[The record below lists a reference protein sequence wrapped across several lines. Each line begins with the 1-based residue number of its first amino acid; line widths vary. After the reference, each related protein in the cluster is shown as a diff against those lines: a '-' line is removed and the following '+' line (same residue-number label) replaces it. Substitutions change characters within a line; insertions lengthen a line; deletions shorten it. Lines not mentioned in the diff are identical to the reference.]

1 MAWLLS
7 VAWLSAWLLG
17 WGTGEAAAQQADG
30 QQPATGAPPR
40 QVELLLDLLRDPA
53 VQQWLA
59 QRQGEVQGAAAPE
72 QGAPAPA
79 QQSMPGYFAQR
90 LEYLRHNLELLAAVR
105 HKLPGE
111 LERAWIILS
120 LEFQEH
126 GLFALLL
133 LIAVFIGVGFIC
145 VWGYWRLTTG
155 FRNWL
160 IGSEIANVGDRLRAM
175 MARLAFATGW
185 ALSFAI
191 GSVGAFLCFSWPPL
205 LREIV
210 LGYLVAFLCVWL
222 ARIVCGFLL
231 APGGGR
237 AARFRI
243 VPMSDP
249 AAKFWQRRIII
260 AISVLAFAWVTLGL
274 LRTLGVEPAGLKML
288 SYIAGV
294 FLLGLGI
301 EVIWRRP
308 AGAQPA
314 EPSHRRLGRRGKSV
328 LLTVL
333 VVVTWVQWALH
344 LLPGFWLL
352 LIVTGLPLLLSISRD
367 SVAHLLRPVE
377 GVPEDRA
384 PILAAVALERG
395 LRAALIIL
403 AALFLAYVWDI
414 DLIQLTARDTVWTRL
429 IRGALSAVVI
439 VLVADFLWRL
449 ARSLIDHKIAGA
461 MGAGAIDSEEAR
473 RRARLRTLLPI
484 LRNMLLVVV
493 VAVAAMMVL
502 SALGV
507 EIGPLIAGAGV
518 VGVAVGF
525 GAQTLVKDI
534 ISGVFYLFDDAF
546 RVGEYI
552 QSGSYKGTVESF
564 SLRSV
569 KLRHHRGP
577 LYTVPFGELGAVQ
590 NMSRDWVIDKMQIG
604 ITYDSDLDKAKKLI
618 KQIGKELKENPEFA
632 PNILET
638 LKMQGVEQFGDYGV
652 QIRMKMMTRPGEQFP
667 IRRKALAM
675 IKKAFD
681 ANLDRIREIVEAIG
695 KELAEDKRF
704 GSAII
709 DPLRFQGVE
718 KFGDFAIQISLRQMT
733 RPGEQH
739 AVRRQAYQLLQKAFT
754 ENGMSFA
761 FPSMGAPPHPP
772 GAALSVAAT

>member
-1 MAWLLS
+1 MKILSDRWTAWLRCAVGLFALA
-7 VAWLSAWLLG
+7 VLLG
-17 WGTGEAAAQQADG
+17 SAAPVLAQDQT
-30 QQPATGAPPR
+30 QPASEAPPH

-53 VQQWLA
+53 VQQWLEQQPEA
-59 QRQGEVQGAAAPE
+59 GAAAQAE
-72 QGAPAPA
+72 QPTTA
-79 QQSMPGYFAQR
+79 QQPSAGGYFAQR
-90 LEYLRHNLELLAAVR
+90 LEYLRNNLQLLAAAR

-111 LERAWIILS
+111 LERAGIILS

-126 GLFALLL
+126 GLIALLL
-133 LIAVFIGVGFIC
+133 LTAIFVGVGFLC
-145 VWGYWRLTTG
+145 VWAYWRLTTG
-155 FRNWL
+155 FRNWI
-160 IGSEIANVGDRLRAM
+160 IGSEITSVGDRLRAM
-175 MARLAFATGW
+175 MARLTFATGW
-185 ALSFAI
+185 ALSFAV

-210 LGYLVAFLCVWL
+210 LGYLVAFLCIWL

-243 VPMSDP
+243 IPMSDP

-260 AISVLAFAWVTLGL
+260 AVAVIAFAWVTLGL
-274 LRTLGVEPAGLKML
+274 LRTLGVSPPGLKLL
-288 SYIAGV
+288 SYIAGAL
-294 FLLGLGI
+294 LLGLAL
-301 EVIWRRP
+301 ETIWRRP
-308 AGAQPA
+308 AGELAADAP
-314 EPSHRRLGRRGKSV
+314 PRRLSPRTRSV
-328 LLTVL
+328 LATILLIVMFVL
-333 VVVTWVQWALH
+333 WSLH
-344 LLPGFWLL
+344 LMPGFWLL
-352 LIVTGLPLLLSISRD
+352 LIGTALPLLLSVSRV

-377 GVPEDRA
+377 GAAEDSA

-414 DLIQLTARDTVWTRL
+414 DLIQLTARDTVATRL
-429 IRGALSAVVI
+429 IRGGLSAIVI

-449 ARSLIDHKIAGA
+449 ARALIDRKLTSAA
-461 MGAGAIDSEEAR
+461 PADNLEVEEAR

-484 LRNMLLVVV
+484 LRNVLMVVV
-493 VAVAAMMVL
+493 MTVAAMMVL

-525 GAQTLVKDI
+525 GAQTVVKDV
-534 ISGVFYLFDDAF
+534 ISGVFYLLDDAF
-546 RVGEYI
+546 RIGEYI

-577 LYTVPFGELGAVQ
+577 LFTVPFGELGAVQ

-604 ITYDSDLDKAKKLI
+604 ITYDSNLDTAKKLI
-618 KQIGKELKENPEFA
+618 KQIGKELAADPEFK
-632 PNILET
+632 PHIIEP
-638 LKMQGVEQFGDYGV
+638 LKMQGVEQFGDYAI
-652 QIRMKMMTRPGEQFP
+652 QIRMKMMTKPGEQFS

-681 ANLDRIREIVEAIG
+681 ANGI
-695 KELAEDKRF
+695 
-704 GSAII
+704 
-709 DPLRFQGVE
+709 
-718 KFGDFAIQISLRQMT
+718 
-733 RPGEQH
+733 
-739 AVRRQAYQLLQKAFT
+739 
-754 ENGMSFA
+754 NFA
-761 FPSMGAPPHPP
+761 FPTVQVAQGEDAAAAARQALEIQKAKMAPEGA
-772 GAALSVAAT
+772 

>member
-1 MAWLLS
+1 MKIINDCLAAWLRFAAGPLAL
-7 VAWLSAWLLG
+7 VFFLGSAAPAPAQ
-17 WGTGEAAAQQADG
+17 EAE
-30 QQPATGAPPR
+30 QPAEAPPH

-53 VQQWLA
+53 VQQWLEKQPA
-59 QRQGEVQGAAAPE
+59 VGETAEAPDP
-72 QGAPAPA
+72 QQP
-79 QQSMPGYFAQR
+79 QQSAGGYFAQR
-90 LEYLRHNLELLAAVR
+90 LEYLRNNLELLAAAR
-105 HKLPGE
+105 HKLPAE
-111 LERAWIILS
+111 LERAWIIMT

-126 GLFALLL
+126 GLIALLIL
-133 LIAVFIGVGFIC
+133 TAIFIGVGFAC

-155 FRNWL
+155 FRNWI
-160 IGSEIANVGDRLRAM
+160 IGREIMNVGDRLRAM
-175 MARLAFATGW
+175 MARLAFGTGW

-210 LGYLVAFLCVWL
+210 LGYLVAVLCVWL
-222 ARIVCGFLL
+222 ARIVAGFLL

-249 AAKFWQRRIII
+249 AAKFWQRRIIV
-260 AISVLAFAWVTLGL
+260 AVGVLAFSWVTLGL
-274 LRTLGVEPAGLKML
+274 LRTLGVSPAGLKML
-288 SYIAGV
+288 SYIAALI
-294 FLLGLGI
+294 LLGMGL
-301 EVIWRRP
+301 EAIWRRP
-308 AGAQPA
+308 APFV
-314 EPSHRRLGRRGKSV
+314 ESTPRRLGRRGWSV
-328 LLTVL
+328 IATILLVAM
-333 VVVTWVQWALH
+333 WVQWSLH
-344 LLPGFWLL
+344 LMPSFWLL
-352 LIVTGLPLLLSISRD
+352 LIGGALPLLLSVSRA

-377 GVPEDRA
+377 GGTEDRA

-403 AALFLAYVWDI
+403 AALSLAYAWDI
-414 DLIQLTARDTVWTRL
+414 DLIQLTARDTVATRL
-429 IRGALSAVVI
+429 IRGGLSAIVI
-439 VLVADFLWRL
+439 ILVADFLWRL
-449 ARSLIDHKIAGA
+449 ARALIDHKIAGA
-461 MGAGAIDSEEAR
+461 VGAADIEGEEAR

-493 VAVAAMMVL
+493 IAVAAMMVL
-502 SALGV
+502 SSLGV

-518 VGVAVGF
+518 IGVAVGF

-534 ISGVFYLFDDAF
+534 ISGVFYLLDDAF

-618 KQIGKELKENPEFA
+618 KQIGKDLAADPEFG
-632 PNILET
+632 PKIIEP
-638 LKMQGVEQFGDYGV
+638 LKMQGVEQFGDYAI
-652 QIRMKMMTRPGEQFP
+652 QIRMKMMTKPGEQFP
-667 IRRKALAM
+667 IRRKAFAM

-681 ANLDRIREIVEAIG
+681 ANG
-695 KELAEDKRF
+695 
-704 GSAII
+704 
-709 DPLRFQGVE
+709 
-718 KFGDFAIQISLRQMT
+718 IQ
-733 RPGEQH
+733 
-739 AVRRQAYQLLQKAFT
+739 
-754 ENGMSFA
+754 FA
-761 FPSMGAPPHPP
+761 FPTVQVGKGDDDAAVARQAMEIQKAKLAPEGA
-772 GAALSVAAT
+772 

>member
-1 MAWLLS
+1 MKIVSDRWMAWLSGAVGLLALA
-7 VAWLSAWLLG
+7 VLLG
-17 WGTGEAAAQQADG
+17 SAAPVLAQDQT
-30 QQPATGAPPR
+30 QPASEAPPH

-53 VQQWLA
+53 VQKWLE
-59 QRQGEVQGAAAPE
+59 QQPTVGAAAE
-72 QGAPAPA
+72 AEVPAPA
-79 QQSMPGYFAQR
+79 QQASAGGYFAQR
-90 LEYLRHNLELLAAVR
+90 LEYLRNNLQLLAAAR

-120 LEFQEH
+120 LEFEEH
-126 GLFALLL
+126 GLIALLL
-133 LIAVFIGVGFIC
+133 LTAVFVGVGFLC

-160 IGSEIANVGDRLRAM
+160 IGSEITSVGDRLRAM

-185 ALSFAI
+185 ALSFAV

-210 LGYLVAFLCVWL
+210 LGYLVAFLCIWL

-260 AISVLAFAWVTLGL
+260 AVAVVAFAWVTLGL
-274 LRTLGVEPAGLKML
+274 LRTLGVSPAGLKLL

-294 FLLGLGI
+294 FLLGLAL
-301 EVIWRRP
+301 ETIWRRH
-308 AGAQPA
+308 AGELAA
-314 EPSHRRLGRRGKSV
+314 EARPRRLSPRTRSV
-328 LLTVL
+328 LATILL
-333 VVVTWVQWALH
+333 VVMWVLWSLH
-344 LLPGFWLL
+344 LMPGFWLL
-352 LIVTGLPLLLSISRD
+352 MVGSALPLLLSVSRV

-377 GVPEDRA
+377 GAAEDSA

-395 LRAALIIL
+395 LRAAIIIL

-414 DLIQLTARDTVWTRL
+414 DLIQLTARDTFATRL
-429 IRGALSAVVI
+429 IRGGLSAIVI

-449 ARSLIDHKIAGA
+449 ARALIDRKLTSAA
-461 MGAGAIDSEEAR
+461 PADNLEVEEAR

-484 LRNMLLVVV
+484 LRNVLMVVV
-493 VAVAAMMVL
+493 MTVAAMMVL

-525 GAQTLVKDI
+525 GAQTVVKDV
-534 ISGVFYLFDDAF
+534 ISGVFYLLDDAF
-546 RVGEYI
+546 RIGEYI

-577 LYTVPFGELGAVQ
+577 LFTVPFGELGAVQ
-590 NMSRDWVIDKMQIG
+590 NMSRDWVIDKMMIG
-604 ITYDSDLDKAKKLI
+604 ITYDSNLDTAKKLI
-618 KQIGKELKENPEFA
+618 KQIGKDLAADPEFK
-632 PNILET
+632 PHILEP
-638 LKMQGVEQFGDYGV
+638 LKMQGVEQFGDYAI
-652 QIRMKMMTRPGEQFP
+652 QIRMKMMTKPGEQFA
-667 IRRKALAM
+667 IKRKALAL

-681 ANLDRIREIVEAIG
+681 ANGI
-695 KELAEDKRF
+695 K
-704 GSAII
+704 
-709 DPLRFQGVE
+709 
-718 KFGDFAIQISLRQMT
+718 
-733 RPGEQH
+733 
-739 AVRRQAYQLLQKAFT
+739 
-754 ENGMSFA
+754 FA
-761 FPSMGAPPHPP
+761 FPTVQVAQGEDAAAAARQAMEIQKAKMAPEGA
-772 GAALSVAAT
+772 

>member
-1 MAWLLS
+1 MGFMSDRLAVRLRHAAGLL
-7 VAWLSAWLLG
+7 ALACLLG
-17 WGTGEAAAQQADG
+17 PAAPVVAQEAA
-30 QQPATGAPPR
+30 QPVMTEPPPH

-53 VQQWLA
+53 VQQWLE
-59 QRQGEVQGAAAPE
+59 RQPTGRDAAAE
-72 QGAPAPA
+72 QPAAPVEP
-79 QQSMPGYFAQR
+79 QQSAGGYFAQR
-90 LEYLRHNLELLAAVR
+90 LEYLRNNLELLAAAR
-105 HKLPGE
+105 HQLPAE
-111 LERAWIILS
+111 LERAWIILT
-120 LEFQEH
+120 LEFKEH
-126 GLFALLL
+126 GLIALALLT
-133 LIAVFIGVGFIC
+133 AVFIGVGFLC
-145 VWGYWRLTTG
+145 VWGYWQLTTG

-160 IGSEIANVGDRLRAM
+160 IGREIMNVGDRLRAM
-175 MARLAFATGW
+175 MARLAFAIGW
-185 ALSFAI
+185 AMSFAI

-210 LGYLVAFLCVWL
+210 LGYLVAVLCVWL

-243 VPMSDP
+243 VPMADL
-249 AAKFWQRRIII
+249 AAKFWQRRLILAV
-260 AISVLAFAWVTLGL
+260 AILAFSWVTLGL
-274 LRTLGVEPAGLKML
+274 LRTLGVSPAGLKML

-294 FLLGLGI
+294 FLLGLAL
-301 EVIWRRP
+301 EVIWRHPSNEPQTEP
-308 AGAQPA
+308 AP
-314 EPSHRRLGRRGKSV
+314 RRLGRRARAV
-328 LLTVL
+328 LATILFVVL
-333 VVVTWVQWALH
+333 WALWSLH
-344 LLPGFWLL
+344 LMPGFWLL
-352 LIVTGLPLLLSISRD
+352 LIVGALPFLLSVSRA

-377 GVPEDRA
+377 GATEDRGA

-403 AALFLAYVWDI
+403 AALSLAYAWDI
-414 DLIQLTARDTVWTRL
+414 DLIQLTARDTVATRL
-429 IRGALSAVVI
+429 IRGGLSAVVI
-439 VLVADFLWRL
+439 ILVADFIWRL
-449 ARSLIDHKIAGA
+449 MRALIDHKIAGA
-461 MGAGAIDSEEAR
+461 VGAADIDTEEAR

-502 SALGV
+502 SSLGV

-618 KQIGKELKENPEFA
+618 KQIGKELAADPEFG
-632 PNILET
+632 PKIIEP
-638 LKMQGVEQFGDYGV
+638 LKMQGVEQFGDYAI
-652 QIRMKMMTRPGEQFP
+652 QIRMKMMTKPGEQFP
-667 IRRKALAM
+667 IRRKAYAM

-681 ANLDRIREIVEAIG
+681 ANGI
-695 KELAEDKRF
+695 
-704 GSAII
+704 
-709 DPLRFQGVE
+709 
-718 KFGDFAIQISLRQMT
+718 
-733 RPGEQH
+733 
-739 AVRRQAYQLLQKAFT
+739 
-754 ENGMSFA
+754 NFA
-761 FPSMGAPPHPP
+761 FPTVQVAQGEDDAAVARQAMEIQKAKLVPEGA
-772 GAALSVAAT
+772 

>member
-1 MAWLLS
+1 MGIYGVHWATFLRPAAWLLVWGLLLS
-7 VAWLSAWLLG
+7 VAG
-17 WGTGEAAAQQADG
+17 PAAAQQEQG
-30 QQPATGAPPR
+30 QDAAGQPPQ

-53 VQQWLA
+53 VQQWLEQQPTIGDAAEA
-59 QRQGEVQGAAAPE
+59 QAQPAAPA
-72 QGAPAPA
+72 APQ
-79 QQSMPGYFAQR
+79 QQSMAGYFAQR
-90 LEYLRHNLELLAAVR
+90 LVYLRNNLQLLAAAR
-105 HKLPGE
+105 HKLPAE
-111 LERAWIILS
+111 LERAGIILS
-120 LEFQEH
+120 LEFEEH
-126 GLFALLL
+126 GLFALLV
-133 LIAVFIGVGFIC
+133 LIAIFVGVGFAC
-145 VWGYWRLTTG
+145 VWAYWWLTTG
-155 FRNWL
+155 FRNWI
-160 IGSEIANVGDRLRAM
+160 IGSEISNVGDRLRAM

-210 LGYLVAFLCVWL
+210 LGYLVAFLCAWL

-243 VPMSDP
+243 IPMSDA

-260 AISVLAFAWVTLGL
+260 AVSVLALAWVTLGL
-274 LRTLGVEPAGLKML
+274 LRTLGVSPAGLKML
-288 SYIAGV
+288 SYIAGL
-294 FLLGLGI
+294 FLLGLGL

-308 AGAQPA
+308 VAGQVA
-314 EPSHRRLGRRGKSV
+314 EPAPRRLGPRGRSALATLLLVAIWV
-328 LLTVL
+328 L
-333 VVVTWVQWALH
+333 WALN
-344 LLPGFWLL
+344 LMPGFWLL
-352 LIVTGLPLLLSISRD
+352 LIGGALPLLLSVSRV

-377 GVPEDRA
+377 GATEDGGA

-414 DLIQLTARDTVWTRL
+414 DLIQLTARDTVATRL
-429 IRGALSAVVI
+429 IRGALSAIVI

-449 ARSLIDHKIAGA
+449 ARALIDNKIAGA
-461 MGAGAIDSEEAR
+461 MGAADIDSEEAR
-473 RRARLRTLLPI
+473 RRSRLRTLLPI

-493 VAVAAMMVL
+493 IAVAAMMVL

-518 VGVAVGF
+518 IGVAVGF

-534 ISGVFYLFDDAF
+534 ISGVFYLLDDAF

-604 ITYDSDLDKAKKLI
+604 ITYDSNLDVAKKLI
-618 KQIGKELKENPEFA
+618 KQIGKDLAADPEFG
-632 PNILET
+632 PKIIEP
-638 LKMQGVEQFGDYGV
+638 LKMQGVEQFGDYAI
-652 QIRMKMMTRPGEQFP
+652 QIRMKMMTKPGEQFP

-681 ANLDRIREIVEAIG
+681 ANGI
-695 KELAEDKRF
+695 
-704 GSAII
+704 
-709 DPLRFQGVE
+709 
-718 KFGDFAIQISLRQMT
+718 
-733 RPGEQH
+733 
-739 AVRRQAYQLLQKAFT
+739 
-754 ENGMSFA
+754 NFA
-761 FPSMGAPPHPP
+761 FPTVQVAQGEDATAAARQVLEIAKAKAVPEGA
-772 GAALSVAAT
+772 

>member
-1 MAWLLS
+1 MKIASDRWTAWLRYAAGICVLVLS
-7 VAWLSAWLLG
+7 LASTASALAQDQPQ
-17 WGTGEAAAQQADG
+17 AASE
-30 QQPATGAPPR
+30 PPPH

-53 VQQWLA
+53 VQQWLEK
-59 QRQGEVQGAAAPE
+59 QPTVGGAAEAPVS
-72 QGAPAPA
+72 APA
-79 QQSMPGYFAQR
+79 QQQSMTGYFAQR
-90 LEYLRHNLELLAAVR
+90 LEYLRNNLQLLAAAR

-120 LEFQEH
+120 LEFEEH
-126 GLFALLL
+126 GLIALLIL
-133 LIAVFIGVGFIC
+133 TAIFIGVGFLC

-160 IGSEIANVGDRLRAM
+160 IGREIMNVGDRLRAM

-185 ALSFAI
+185 ALSFAV
-191 GSVGAFLCFSWPPL
+191 GSVGAFLLFSWPPL

-210 LGYLVAFLCVWL
+210 LGYLVAVLCVWL

-249 AAKFWQRRIII
+249 AAKFWQRRLII
-260 AISVLAFAWVTLGL
+260 AVGVLAFSWVTLGL
-274 LRTLGVEPAGLKML
+274 LRTLGVSPAGLKML
-288 SYIAGV
+288 SYIGGAI
-294 FLLGLGI
+294 LLGLAL
-301 EVIWRRP
+301 EVIWRHP
-308 AGAQPA
+308 VSELQA
-314 EPSHRRLGRRGKSV
+314 ELTPRRLGRRARAV
-328 LLTVL
+328 LATILF
-333 VVVTWVQWALH
+333 VVMWALWALH
-344 LLPGFWLL
+344 LMPGFWLV
-352 LIVTGLPLLLSISRD
+352 LIASALPFLLSVSRA

-377 GVPEDRA
+377 GATDDHGA

-403 AALFLAYVWDI
+403 AALSLAYAWDI
-414 DLIQLTARDTVWTRL
+414 DLIQLTARDTVATRL
-429 IRGALSAVVI
+429 IRGGLSAIVI
-439 VLVADFLWRL
+439 ILVADFLWRL
-449 ARSLIDHKIAGA
+449 ARALIDHKIAGA
-461 MGAGAIDSEEAR
+461 VGAADIEGEEAR

-493 VAVAAMMVL
+493 IAVAAMMVL
-502 SALGV
+502 SSLGV

-518 VGVAVGF
+518 IGVAVGF

-534 ISGVFYLFDDAF
+534 ISGVFYLLDDAF

-604 ITYDSDLDKAKKLI
+604 VTYDSDLDKAKKLI
-618 KQIGKELKENPEFA
+618 KQIGKDLAADPEFG
-632 PNILET
+632 PKIIEP
-638 LKMQGVEQFGDYGV
+638 LKMQGVEQFGDYAI
-652 QIRMKMMTRPGEQFP
+652 QIRMKMMTKPGEQFP

-681 ANLDRIREIVEAIG
+681 ANGI
-695 KELAEDKRF
+695 
-704 GSAII
+704 
-709 DPLRFQGVE
+709 
-718 KFGDFAIQISLRQMT
+718 
-733 RPGEQH
+733 
-739 AVRRQAYQLLQKAFT
+739 
-754 ENGMSFA
+754 NFA
-761 FPSMGAPPHPP
+761 FPTVQVAQGEDTAAAARQALEIAKAKMAAEGA
-772 GAALSVAAT
+772 

>member
-1 MAWLLS
+1 MKIVSDRWMAWLSGAVGLLALA
-7 VAWLSAWLLG
+7 VLLG
-17 WGTGEAAAQQADG
+17 SAAPVLAQEQA
-30 QQPATGAPPR
+30 QPASEAPPH

-53 VQQWLA
+53 VQKWLE
-59 QRQGEVQGAAAPE
+59 QQPTVGAAAE
-72 QGAPAPA
+72 AEVPAPA
-79 QQSMPGYFAQR
+79 QQASAGGYFAQR
-90 LEYLRHNLELLAAVR
+90 LEYLRNNLQLLAAAR

-120 LEFQEH
+120 LEFEEH
-126 GLFALLL
+126 GLIALLL
-133 LIAVFIGVGFIC
+133 LTAVFVGVGFLC

-160 IGSEIANVGDRLRAM
+160 IGSEITSVGDRLRAM

-185 ALSFAI
+185 ALSFAV

-210 LGYLVAFLCVWL
+210 LGYLVAFLCIWL

-260 AISVLAFAWVTLGL
+260 AVAVVAFAWVTLGL
-274 LRTLGVEPAGLKML
+274 LRTLGVSPAGLKLL

-294 FLLGLGI
+294 FLLGLAL
-301 EVIWRRP
+301 ETIWRRH
-308 AGAQPA
+308 AGELAA
-314 EPSHRRLGRRGKSV
+314 EARPRRLSPRTRSV
-328 LLTVL
+328 LATILL
-333 VVVTWVQWALH
+333 VVMWVLWSLH
-344 LLPGFWLL
+344 LMPGFWLL
-352 LIVTGLPLLLSISRD
+352 MVGSALPLLLSVSRV

-377 GVPEDRA
+377 GAAEDSA

-395 LRAALIIL
+395 LRAAIIIL

-414 DLIQLTARDTVWTRL
+414 DLIQLTARDTFATRL
-429 IRGALSAVVI
+429 IRGGLSAIVI

-449 ARSLIDHKIAGA
+449 ARALIDRKLTSAA
-461 MGAGAIDSEEAR
+461 PADNLEVEEAR

-484 LRNMLLVVV
+484 LRNVLMVVV
-493 VAVAAMMVL
+493 MTVAAMMVL

-525 GAQTLVKDI
+525 GAQTVVKDV
-534 ISGVFYLFDDAF
+534 ISGVFYLLDDAF
-546 RVGEYI
+546 RIGEYI

-577 LYTVPFGELGAVQ
+577 LFTVPFGELGAVQ
-590 NMSRDWVIDKMQIG
+590 NMSRDWVIDKMMIG
-604 ITYDSDLDKAKKLI
+604 ITYDSNLDTAKKLI
-618 KQIGKELKENPEFA
+618 KQIGKDLAADPEFK
-632 PNILET
+632 PHILEP
-638 LKMQGVEQFGDYGV
+638 LKMQGVEQFGDYAI
-652 QIRMKMMTRPGEQFP
+652 QIRMKMMTKPGEQFA
-667 IRRKALAM
+667 IKRKALAL

-681 ANLDRIREIVEAIG
+681 ANGI
-695 KELAEDKRF
+695 K
-704 GSAII
+704 
-709 DPLRFQGVE
+709 
-718 KFGDFAIQISLRQMT
+718 
-733 RPGEQH
+733 
-739 AVRRQAYQLLQKAFT
+739 
-754 ENGMSFA
+754 FA
-761 FPSMGAPPHPP
+761 FPTVQVAQGEDAAAAARQAMEIQKAKMAPEGA
-772 GAALSVAAT
+772 

>member
-1 MAWLLS
+1 
-7 VAWLSAWLLG
+7 VASLLG
-17 WGTGEAAAQQADG
+17 CALFLCIAGPAAAQQDQA
-30 QQPATGAPPR
+30 QPENASTPPH

-53 VQQWLA
+53 VQEWLE
-59 QRQGEVQGAAAPE
+59 RQPTIGAEAE
-72 QGAPAPA
+72 APAPA
-79 QQSMPGYFAQR
+79 APPQQSMTGYFAQR
-90 LEYLRHNLELLAAVR
+90 LQYLRDNLALLAAAR
-105 HKLPGE
+105 HKLPAE

-120 LEFQEH
+120 LEFEEH
-126 GLFALLL
+126 GLIALLL
-133 LIAVFIGVGFIC
+133 LIGLFVGVGFAC

-155 FRNWL
+155 FRNW
-160 IGSEIANVGDRLRAM
+160 IIASEITNVGERLRAM
-175 MARLAFATGW
+175 MARLAFAIGW
-185 ALSFAI
+185 ALSFAV
-191 GSVGAFLCFSWPPL
+191 GSVGAFLMFSWPPL

-210 LGYLVAFLCVWL
+210 LGYLVAFLCAWL
-222 ARIVCGFLL
+222 ARIVAGFLL

-249 AAKFWQRRIII
+249 AAKFWQRRIIL

-274 LRTLGVEPAGLKML
+274 LRTLGVSPAGLKVL

-294 FLLGLGI
+294 FLLGLGL

-308 AGAQPA
+308 AV
-314 EPSHRRLGRRGKSV
+314 EPTADTAPRRLGRRGRSV
-328 LLTVL
+328 LATILFVAIWVL
-333 VVVTWVQWALH
+333 WALH

-352 LIVTGLPLLLSISRD
+352 LIGSALPFLLSVSRV

-377 GVPEDRA
+377 GAVEDRGA
-384 PILAAVALERG
+384 PIMAAVALERG

-403 AALFLAYVWDI
+403 AALFLAYVWEI
-414 DLIQLTARDTVWTRL
+414 DLIQLTARDTVATRL

-439 VLVADFLWRL
+439 VLVADFVWRL
-449 ARSLIDHKIAGA
+449 ARALIDHKIASA
-461 MGAGAIDSEEAR
+461 IGAGDIDSEEAR

-484 LRNMLLVVV
+484 LRNMLMVVV
-493 VAVAAMMVL
+493 MAVAAMMVL
-502 SALGV
+502 SALGI

-590 NMSRDWVIDKMQIG
+590 NMSRDWVIDKMMIG

-618 KQIGKELKENPEFA
+618 KQIGKDLAADPEFGLKIIE
-632 PNILET
+632 P
-638 LKMQGVEQFGDYGV
+638 LKMQGVEQFGDYAI
-652 QIRMKMMTRPGEQFP
+652 QIRMKMMTKPGEQFP
-667 IRRKALAM
+667 IRRKAYAM

-681 ANLDRIREIVEAIG
+681 ANGI
-695 KELAEDKRF
+695 
-704 GSAII
+704 
-709 DPLRFQGVE
+709 
-718 KFGDFAIQISLRQMT
+718 
-733 RPGEQH
+733 
-739 AVRRQAYQLLQKAFT
+739 
-754 ENGMSFA
+754 SFA
-761 FPSMGAPPHPP
+761 FPTVQVAQGDDATAAAREALEIAKAKAVPEGA
-772 GAALSVAAT
+772 

>member
-1 MAWLLS
+1 MGIIGIRRAAWLRL
-7 VAWLSAWLLG
+7 VACVLGCALLLG
-17 WGTGEAAAQQADG
+17 STGLTAAQQEPEST
-30 QQPATGAPPR
+30 PATPPH

-53 VQQWLA
+53 VQQWLEQQPKPA
-59 QRQGEVQGAAAPE
+59 EKAEAPA
-72 QGAPAPA
+72 APAPQ
-79 QQSMPGYFAQR
+79 QQSMTGYFAQR
-90 LEYLRHNLELLAAVR
+90 LEYLRNNLALLAAAR

-111 LERAWIILS
+111 LERARIILS
-120 LEFQEH
+120 LEFEEH
-126 GLFALLL
+126 GLIALLL
-133 LIAVFIGVGFIC
+133 LIAIFIGVGFLC
-145 VWGYWRLTTG
+145 VWAYWRLTTG
-155 FRNWL
+155 FRNWI
-160 IGSEIANVGDRLRAM
+160 IGSEITSVGDRLRAM

-185 ALSFAI
+185 ALAFAI

-210 LGYLVAFLCVWL
+210 LGYLVAFLCGWL

-260 AISVLAFAWVTLGL
+260 AVGVLAFSWVTLGL
-274 LRTLGVEPAGLKML
+274 LRTLGVSPAGLKLL
-288 SYIAGV
+288 SYIAAI
-294 FLLGLGI
+294 FLLGMGL
-301 EVIWRRP
+301 EAVWRRP
-308 AGAQPA
+308 TA
-314 EPSHRRLGRRGKSV
+314 EAAADPSPRRLGRRSRSV
-328 LLTVL
+328 IATILL
-333 VVVTWVQWALH
+333 VVMWVLWSLH
-344 LLPGFWLL
+344 LMPSFWLL
-352 LIVTGLPLLLSISRD
+352 LIGGALPLLLSVSRV

-377 GVPEDRA
+377 GALEDRGA

-395 LRAALIIL
+395 LRAALIIV
-403 AALFLAYVWDI
+403 AALALAYEWDI

-429 IRGALSAVVI
+429 IRGGLSAIVI
-439 VLVADFLWRL
+439 ILVADFMWRL
-449 ARSLIDHKIAGA
+449 ARALIDRKITDAVAVGHV
-461 MGAGAIDSEEAR
+461 DNEEAR

-484 LRNMLLVVV
+484 LRNVLMVVV
-493 VAVAAMMVL
+493 MAVAAMMVL

-518 VGVAVGF
+518 IGVAVGF

-534 ISGVFYLFDDAF
+534 ISGVFYLLDDAF

-577 LYTVPFGELGAVQ
+577 LFTVPFGELGAVQ

-604 ITYDSDLDKAKKLI
+604 ITYDSDLEKARKLI
-618 KQIGKELKENPEFA
+618 KQIGKDLAADPEYG
-632 PNILET
+632 PHIIEP
-638 LKMQGVEQFGDYGV
+638 LKMQGVEQFGDYAI
-652 QIRMKMMTRPGEQFP
+652 QIRMKMMTKPGEQFV

-681 ANLDRIREIVEAIG
+681 ANGI
-695 KELAEDKRF
+695 
-704 GSAII
+704 
-709 DPLRFQGVE
+709 
-718 KFGDFAIQISLRQMT
+718 
-733 RPGEQH
+733 
-739 AVRRQAYQLLQKAFT
+739 
-754 ENGMSFA
+754 SFA
-761 FPSMGAPPHPP
+761 FPTVQVAQGEDT
-772 GAALSVAAT
+772 GAAARQALEVAKGKAEPEPA

>member
-1 MAWLLS
+1 MEIMSVRW
-7 VAWLSAWLLG
+7 VAWLRSAAGLLSFILLVALAAP
-17 WGTGEAAAQQADG
+17 AAAQQEQA
-30 QQPATGAPPR
+30 QAAETPPH

-53 VQQWLA
+53 VQQWLE
-59 QRQGEVQGAAAPE
+59 RQPKVGAPGET
-72 QGAPAPA
+72 PAPA
-79 QQSMPGYFAQR
+79 VEQQQSMTGYFAQR
-90 LEYLRHNLELLAAVR
+90 LEYLRNNLQLLAAAR
-105 HKLPGE
+105 HKLPAE

-120 LEFQEH
+120 LEFEEH
-126 GLFALLL
+126 GLIALLV
-133 LIAVFIGVGFIC
+133 LIAIFIGVGFVC

-160 IGSEIANVGDRLRAM
+160 IGREIMNVGDRLRAM

-185 ALSFAI
+185 ALSFAV
-191 GSVGAFLCFSWPPL
+191 GSVGAFLLFSWPPL

-210 LGYLVAFLCVWL
+210 LGYLMVFLCGWL
-222 ARIVCGFLL
+222 ARIAAGFLL

-243 VPMSDP
+243 VPMSDA

-260 AISVLAFAWVTLGL
+260 AVSVLAFAWVTLGL
-274 LRTLGVEPAGLKML
+274 LRTLGVSPAGLKML
-288 SYIAGV
+288 SYIAGI
-294 FLLGLGI
+294 FLLGLAL
-301 EVIWRRP
+301 EVIWRHP
-308 AGAQPA
+308 AGEAAA
-314 EPSHRRLGRRGKSV
+314 EPTPRRLGRRGRSV
-328 LLTVL
+328 LATILA
-333 VVVTWVQWALH
+333 VVIWALWSLH
-344 LLPGFWLL
+344 LMPGFWLL
-352 LIVTGLPLLLSISRD
+352 LIASALPFLLSISRV

-377 GVPEDRA
+377 GATEDRGA

-403 AALFLAYVWDI
+403 AALSLAYAWDI
-414 DLIQLTARDTVWTRL
+414 DLIQLTARDTVATRL
-429 IRGALSAVVI
+429 IRGGLSAIVI
-439 VLVADFLWRL
+439 ILVADFLWRL
-449 ARSLIDHKIAGA
+449 VRAVIDSKIAGA
-461 MGAGAIDSEEAR
+461 IGAAEVDSEEAR

-493 VAVAAMMVL
+493 VAVAAMMCL

-525 GAQTLVKDI
+525 GAQTLVKDV
-534 ISGVFYLFDDAF
+534 ISGVFYLLDDAF

-618 KQIGKELKENPEFA
+618 KQIGKDLAADPEFG
-632 PNILET
+632 PKIIEP
-638 LKMQGVEQFGDYGV
+638 LKMQGVEQFGDYAI
-652 QIRMKMMTRPGEQFP
+652 QIRMKMMTKPGEQFP
-667 IRRKALAM
+667 IRRKAYAM

-681 ANLDRIREIVEAIG
+681 ANGI
-695 KELAEDKRF
+695 
-704 GSAII
+704 
-709 DPLRFQGVE
+709 
-718 KFGDFAIQISLRQMT
+718 
-733 RPGEQH
+733 
-739 AVRRQAYQLLQKAFT
+739 
-754 ENGMSFA
+754 SFA
-761 FPSMGAPPHPP
+761 FPTVQVAQGDEDAAIARQAMEIAKAKAVPEGA
-772 GAALSVAAT
+772 

>member
-1 MAWLLS
+1 MKIVSDRWTAWLRCAAGLFALVIFLS
-7 VAWLSAWLLG
+7 STPVL
-17 WGTGEAAAQQADG
+17 AQDQA
-30 QQPATGAPPR
+30 QPASEAPPH

-53 VQQWLA
+53 VQQWLE
-59 QRQGEVQGAAAPE
+59 QQPTVGAAAQAE
-72 QGAPAPA
+72 QPAPA
-79 QQSMPGYFAQR
+79 HQPSAGGYFAQR
-90 LEYLRHNLELLAAVR
+90 LAYLRNNLELLAAAR
-105 HKLPGE
+105 HTLPGE
-111 LERAWIILS
+111 LERARIILS

-126 GLFALLL
+126 GLLALLL
-133 LIAVFIGVGFIC
+133 LIAIFVGVGFLC

-155 FRNWL
+155 FRNWI
-160 IGSEIANVGDRLRAM
+160 IGSEITSVGDRLRAM

-185 ALSFAI
+185 VLSFAV
-191 GSVGAFLCFSWPPL
+191 GSIGAFLCFAWPLL

-260 AISVLAFAWVTLGL
+260 AVAVIAFAWVTLGL
-274 LRTLGVEPAGLKML
+274 LRTLGVSPAGLKLL

-294 FLLGLGI
+294 LLLGLAL
-301 EVIWRRP
+301 ETIWRRP
-308 AGAQPA
+308 AGELMDEARPQRL
-314 EPSHRRLGRRGKSV
+314 SRRTRSV
-328 LLTVL
+328 LATILLIVIWL
-333 VVVTWVQWALH
+333 QWSLH
-344 LLPGFWLL
+344 LMPSFWLL
-352 LIVTGLPLLLSISRD
+352 VIGSALPLLLSVSRV

-377 GVPEDRA
+377 GAAEDSA

-414 DLIQLTARDTVWTRL
+414 DLIQLTARDTVATRL
-429 IRGALSAVVI
+429 IRGGLSAIVI

-449 ARSLIDHKIAGA
+449 ARALIDRKLTSAAPG
-461 MGAGAIDSEEAR
+461 DNLEVEEAR

-484 LRNMLLVVV
+484 LRNVLMVVV
-493 VAVAAMMVL
+493 MTVAAMMVL

-525 GAQTLVKDI
+525 GAQTVVKDV
-534 ISGVFYLFDDAF
+534 ISGVFYLLDDAF
-546 RVGEYI
+546 RIGEYI

-577 LYTVPFGELGAVQ
+577 LFTVPFGELGAVQ
-590 NMSRDWVIDKMQIG
+590 NMSRDWVIDKMMIG
-604 ITYDSDLDKAKKLI
+604 ITYDSNLDTAKKLI
-618 KQIGKELKENPEFA
+618 KQIGKELAADPEFK
-632 PNILET
+632 PHIIEP
-638 LKMQGVEQFGDYGV
+638 LKMQGVEQFGDYAI
-652 QIRMKMMTRPGEQFP
+652 QIRMKMMTKPGEQFS

-681 ANLDRIREIVEAIG
+681 ANDI
-695 KELAEDKRF
+695 K
-704 GSAII
+704 
-709 DPLRFQGVE
+709 
-718 KFGDFAIQISLRQMT
+718 
-733 RPGEQH
+733 
-739 AVRRQAYQLLQKAFT
+739 
-754 ENGMSFA
+754 FA
-761 FPSMGAPPHPP
+761 FPTVQVAQGEDAAAAARQAMEIQKAKLAPEGA
-772 GAALSVAAT
+772 